1 MTNDMGLLDENGRL
15 PSISAA
21 FLNPKGRVIA
31 DALVTRSPR
40 HEAKGKPGY
49 LVDCPLSVADSL
61 KTHLKLYKLRSKV
74 RIKDAT
80 ALYDVLVSGVR
91 DPWQAP
97 EREGGGDVS
106 PAAAGRLGDGAGGGR
121 EARFPD
127 PRSAA
132 LGVRLIRP
140 KDETGLMKHRCFF
153 LSSDLQDIGTHAW
166 LFIFSGALRRASTTA
181 LFSTMCHLPSL

>member
-1 MTNDMGLLDENGRL
+1 M
-15 PSISAA
+15 
-21 FLNPKGRVIA
+21 
-31 DALVTRSPR
+31 
-40 HEAKGKPGY
+40 
-49 LVDCPLSVADSL
+49 DCPLSVADSL

-106 PAAAGRLGDGAGGGR
+106 LAAAARLDDGAGGSR

-132 LGVRLIRP
+132 LGMRLIRP
-140 KDETGLMKHRCFF
+140 KGETGVYDVRDKAVGCSLVPQVCSR
-153 LSSDLQDIGTHAW
+153 
-166 LFIFSGALRRASTTA
+166 LRRICQFLGPLHQLFVSIFLRWVPAAMASYRT
-181 LFSTMCHLPSL
+181 LEDFCRPSDSST

>member
-1 MTNDMGLLDENGRL
+1 MTNDMGLLDGDGGL

-21 FLNPKGRVIA
+21 FLNPK
-31 DALVTRSPR
+31 
-40 HEAKGKPGY
+40 GY

-74 RIKDAT
+74 KIKDAT

-97 EREGGGDVS
+97 EREGGGDMS
-106 PAAAGRLGDGAGGGR
+106 PAAAGHLGGAGGGR

-140 KDETGLMKHRCFF
+140 KGETGVCDFRDKAVGCSLVPQVYSRLRLLPNFGTSTPAF
-153 LSSDLQDIGTHAW
+153 LLLCTGSRLPW
-166 LFIFSGALRRASTTA
+166 LRTVPYPGRL
-181 LFSTMCHLPSL
+181 LPPFG